1 MTGFLILQK
10 IKSESY
16 RIAATQEEVSY
27 EKCRNLYSVRL
38 SVLRQSEEV
47 DYANE
52 HDYYYV
58 PSVYYEGKK
67 YFEAHP
73 GDSLEKIKHGIMA
86 AFDKAVY
93 DGPGEEYIE
102 SGQKGI

>member
-1 MTGFLILQK
+1 MKKVEIF
-10 IKSESY
+10 
-16 RIAATQEEVSY
+16 
-27 EKCRNLYSVRL
+27 
-38 SVLRQSEEV
+38 VLRSCPYCVKAKKAVEELKVNNENYARVSVNWVDESEEV

-58 PSVYYEGKK
+58 PSVYYDGKK

-73 GDSLEKIKHGIMA
+73 GDSLEKIKAGIQT

-102 SGQKGI
+102 SVRKDI